1 MAIQA
6 LPLLLAGGAGV
17 YVYTRAKKKKERAR
31 KCPPENNITLG
42 ESETVTI
49 RAMEK
54 HGNAATPFPEAAY
67 YINEI
72 LPRGCD
78 RNSKDSRVKMQ
89 LGTKEKPI
97 DFDISVPDLYMIV
110 LSGAI
115 NRRLEVGK
123 LNRKQAEK
131 FWTDGL
137 NWYKKSTGKNFDTKS
152 LGLEKFAEAIV
163 VAMQEAFKKVLEQM
177 GKEGK
182 KKKEQKELDECP
194 AEFEYVITPD
204 ERRSIS
210 AIVNAE
216 LARENKNPFAIG
228 DRVFDEVVL
237 SGCSKDDYKSVVR
250 ILIVFPDGEKLD
262 AGLLNVASFY
272 ALMVW
277 QVASQLV
284 GKNVIAEPQLQMI
297 ASQLRGDYKKLTGED
312 LPEKIFD

>member
-42 ESETVTI
+42 ESESVTI

-54 HGNAATPFPEAAY
+54 HGNAATPFPESAY
-67 YINEI
+67 YIDEI
-72 LPRGCD
+72 LPAGCD
-78 RNSKDSRVKMQ
+78 KNSKDSRVKMQ
-89 LGTKEKPI
+89 LGTKEKPV
-97 DFDISVPDLYMIV
+97 DFDISVPDLYMII

-115 NRRLEVGK
+115 NRRLESGK

-131 FWTDGL
+131 FWADGL
-137 NWYKKSTGKNFDTKS
+137 NWYKKSTGKNFDVTS

-163 VAMQEAFKKVLEQM
+163 VAMQEAFKKIFEQM
-177 GKEGK
+177 GKKGNGK
-182 KKKEQKELDECP
+182 KGVECP
-194 AEFEYVITPD
+194 DEFEYVITPD
-204 ERRSIS
+204 EQRNVQS
-210 AIVNAE
+210 IVNAE

-237 SGCSKDDYKSVVR
+237 AGCSKDDYKSVVR
-250 ILIVFPDGEKLD
+250 LFIEFPGEAVKEVEV
-262 AGLLNVASFY
+262 LNVASFY
-272 ALMVW
+272 ALLVW
-277 QVASQLV
+277 HVAESLANRNII
-284 GKNVIAEPQLQMI
+284 GAPQLQMI

-312 LPEKIFD
+312 LTNRIFS